1 MPTSQHSIR
10 RAWEIFK
17 NLLISSPPVSEGFQ
31 VLYDYFSSKKS
42 LKSACRKNYRE
53 HEQTFKKIL
62 QKADVKT
69 GSR

>member
-1 MPTSQHSIR
+1 MGDFQKTFSYPQ
-10 RAWEIFK
+10 
-17 NLLISSPPVSEGFQ
+17 PPVSAEFQ